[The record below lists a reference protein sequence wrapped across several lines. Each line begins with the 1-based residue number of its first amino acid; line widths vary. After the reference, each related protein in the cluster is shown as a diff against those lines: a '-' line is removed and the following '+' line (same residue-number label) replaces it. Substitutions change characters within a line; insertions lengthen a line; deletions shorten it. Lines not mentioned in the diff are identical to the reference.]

1 MTFGNYIYQDGVS
14 QSRQKAIDT
23 LINVSDKLQ
32 AGHLETVSAASQLK
46 TAIGS
51 LDFNEKDAWL
61 KDELLQ
67 KFEKTI
73 NDNIQY
79 GNLSYAA
86 DDLVTLQGNIFSDPR
101 VTGRLKSQQAHKA
114 FIDYTNKRTDIT
126 EDEKEWLRELNPYHY
141 EDNITEDGRILE
153 GKIWTPNKNLG
164 SDVDLS
170 TLMIKAINN
179 VAHKKIRS
187 GEKIVY
193 KDAQGN
199 VVDIKNNPGEVA
211 GASIMEENG
220 IEREWLSK
228 EDIKGAIDAMINT
241 TPGAKEY
248 IRNQWNLALWYHNKH
263 KNDEGYNDPYGITYK
278 DEELSFDD
286 YKWSLFNQGIDA
298 ASYEYV
304 KTTTSQKIMTP
315 TYTKNNGSGYDT
327 DIDNIVGG
335 IYGIGRPTQE
345 KIDLQQQYKQTE
357 NNAISN
363 LTSIA
368 SQLGLNG
375 FVIDENNPSL
385 SFDNAINGIK
395 NNLYS
400 NVYTTEESK
409 NNAINAIKSIKRLQE
424 DYNLAKENE
433 NNLKNPRALGLTG
446 SKAEDYSQAS
456 SFINDFNEG
465 KLDTTNKYYK
475 SFVDKYNEIFKGD
488 DGKSVESKTISLEPD
503 RARKCQQWCKD
514 NDIDLTD
521 FGISFSGNNII
532 VPKNK
537 QAAMAVGKML
547 NENPSY
553 YIGDTYRLYETNPAV
568 SKVYPNGSPVG
579 QGNLLAAYNQQYD
592 GTYDTG
598 NDFASLF
605 DVNKKA
611 IKTLDKYNKN
621 LNNGVEVVRQSYIL
635 PNPDWTNVGE
645 GIPVSEAKST
655 YDESLKRIYDM
666 PIDLTQYTMFTFDKK
681 DENRL
686 GNLVKIENAD
696 ERNEYNNSFRFAQQ
710 NKKLVPHPML
720 HNGYGV
726 TSYIVFPEY
735 KDGKETNNMLT
746 MVVPDAF
753 KSDASEKFNNEPDVK
768 AAMTVGNCKDIR
780 NTSAYA
786 IRESD
791 LPTLGTMIIHSDDNA
806 NIILKYQGK
815 DYYIDDTSAREITSF
830 GLQVED
836 IKNIINSDKL
846 NEQSLNNILQSI
858 NRISIII
865 GANTNT
871 HPDFIAN
878 KIAQDLGLTE

>member
-1 MTFGNYIYQDGVS
+1 MTFGNYIFQDNTN
-14 QSRQKAIDT
+14 QSRQNAINQI
-23 LINVSDKLQ
+23 INTADKLE
-32 AGHLETVSAASQLK
+32 AGHLKAVETASQLR

-67 KFEKTI
+67 GLEKTI

-79 GNLSYAA
+79 GNMYYALDELIA
-86 DDLVTLQGNIFSDPR
+86 TQGNIFSDPR
-101 VTGRLKSQQAHKA
+101 VTGRLKSQQAYKA
-114 FIDYTNKRTDIT
+114 FINATNKRTDIT

-141 EDNITEDGRILE
+141 EDNIGESGRILE
-153 GKIWTPNKNLG
+153 GKTWTPSKNLG

-199 VVDIKNNPGEVA
+199 VVDIKTNPGGVA

-220 IEREWLSK
+220 TEREWLSK

-241 TPGAKEY
+241 TPGAQEY
-248 IRNQWNLALWYHNKH
+248 IKNQYDLALWYHNKH
-263 KNDEGYNDPYGITYK
+263 KNDEGYSDPYGITYK
-278 DEELSFDD
+278 DEELLFDD

-304 KTTTSQKIMTP
+304 KTKTSQNIMTP
-315 TYTKNNGSGYDT
+315 TYTNGGGSGYGT

-357 NNAISN
+357 DNAISG

-400 NVYTTEESK
+400 NAYTTEESK
-409 NNAINAIKSIKRLQE
+409 NNAINAIKSIKKLQE

-446 SKAEDYSQAS
+446 SNAEDYYQAS

-465 KLDTTNKYYK
+465 TLDATNKYYK
-475 SFVDKYNEIFKGD
+475 SFMDKYDNIFKD
-488 DGKSVESKTISLEPD
+488 EDGKPVASKTISLEPD

-514 NDIDLTD
+514 NNIDLTD
-521 FGISFSGNNII
+521 FGINFSGNNIV

-537 QAAMAVGKML
+537 QAAMAVAKML

-553 YIGDTYRLYETNPAV
+553 HVGDTYRLYETNPAV

-579 QGNLLAAYNQQYD
+579 QGNLVAAYNQQYN

-598 NDFASLF
+598 NNFASLF
-605 DVNKKA
+605 A
-611 IKTLDKYNKN
+611 IL
-621 LNNGVEVVRQSYIL
+621 S
-635 PNPDWTNVGE
+635 
-645 GIPVSEAKST
+645 
-655 YDESLKRIYDM
+655 
-666 PIDLTQYTMFTFDKK
+666 IDF
-681 DENRL
+681 
-686 GNLVKIENAD
+686 
-696 ERNEYNNSFRFAQQ
+696 
-710 NKKLVPHPML
+710 
-720 HNGYGV
+720 
-726 TSYIVFPEY
+726 
-735 KDGKETNNMLT
+735 
-746 MVVPDAF
+746 
-753 KSDASEKFNNEPDVK
+753 
-768 AAMTVGNCKDIR
+768 
-780 NTSAYA
+780 
-786 IRESD
+786 
-791 LPTLGTMIIHSDDNA
+791 
-806 NIILKYQGK
+806 
-815 DYYIDDTSAREITSF
+815 
-830 GLQVED
+830 
-836 IKNIINSDKL
+836 
-846 NEQSLNNILQSI
+846 
-858 NRISIII
+858 SII
-865 GANTNT
+865 
-871 HPDFIAN
+871 
-878 KIAQDLGLTE
+878 

>member
-1 MTFGNYIYQDGVS
+1 MTFGNYIYQDNTG
-14 QSRQKAIDT
+14 QSRQAAINQLIDT
-23 LINVSDKLQ
+23 TDKLE
-32 AGHLETVSAASQLK
+32 AGHLEAVKAASELR

-67 KFEKTI
+67 GLEKTI

-79 GNLSYAA
+79 GNMYYAL
-86 DDLVTLQGNIFSDPR
+86 DDLIATQGNIFSDPK
-101 VTGRLKSQQAHKA
+101 VTGRLKSQQAYKA
-114 FIDYTNKRTDIT
+114 FIDTTNKRTDIT

-141 EDNITEDGRILE
+141 EDNITEDGRVLE
-153 GKIWTPNKNLG
+153 GKIWIPNKNLG
-164 SDVDLS
+164 SDVDLGA
-170 TLMIKAINN
+170 LMIKAINN
-179 VAHKKIRS
+179 VAHKEIRA

-199 VVDIKNNPGEVA
+199 VVDIKTNPGGVA

-220 IEREWLSK
+220 NEREWLSK
-228 EDIKGAIDAMINT
+228 KDIKDAINSMINT
-241 TPGAKEY
+241 TPGAQEY
-248 IRNQWNLALWYHNKH
+248 IKNRWDLALWYHNKH

-278 DEELSFDD
+278 DEELSLDD

-298 ASYEYV
+298 ASYEYR

-315 TYTKNNGSGYDT
+315 TYTNNSGSGYGE

-345 KIDLQQQYKQTE
+345 KVDLQQEYKQTE
-357 NNAISN
+357 DNAISG

-375 FVIDENNPSL
+375 FVIDKNNPSL

-465 KLDTTNKYYK
+465 TLDTSNKYYK
-475 SFVDKYNEIFKGD
+475 SFIDKYDDIFKD
-488 DGKSVESKTISLEPD
+488 DNGKPVESKTISLEPD

-553 YIGDTYRLYETNPAV
+553 HVGGQYLLYETNPAV

-579 QGNLLAAYNQQYD
+579 QGNLLAIYNQQNN

-598 NDFASLF
+598 NNFASLF

-666 PIDLTQYTMFTFDKK
+666 PIDLTQYTMFSFGKK
-681 DENRL
+681 DESHL

-696 ERNEYNNSFRFAQQ
+696 ERNTYNNSFRFAQQ
-710 NKKLVPHPML
+710 NKKVVPHPML
-720 HNGYGV
+720 HNRYGV

-735 KDGKETNNMLT
+735 KNGQETGNMLT

-791 LPTLGTMIIHSDDNA
+791 LPSLGTMIIHSDDNA

-815 DYYIDDTSAREITSF
+815 NYYIDDTSAREITSF
-830 GLQVED
+830 GLQIEN
-836 IKNIINSDKL
+836 IKNIINSGQSNKDIL
-846 NEQSLNNILQSI
+846 NRVSQSI
-858 NRISIII
+858 NRISVII

-878 KIAQDLGLTE
+878 KIKQDLGLTE

>member
-1 MTFGNYIYQDGVS
+1 MTFGNYIYQDNTS
-14 QSRQKAIDT
+14 QSRQTAINQLIDT
-23 LINVSDKLQ
+23 TDKLE
-32 AGHLETVSAASQLK
+32 AGHLEAVKAASELR

-67 KFEKTI
+67 GLEKTI
-73 NDNIQY
+73 DDNIQY
-79 GNLSYAA
+79 GNMYYAL
-86 DDLVTLQGNIFSDPR
+86 DDLIATQGNIFSDPR
-101 VTGRLKSQQAHKA
+101 VTGRLKSQQAYKA
-114 FIDYTNKRTDIT
+114 FIDATNKRTDIT

-153 GKIWTPNKNLG
+153 GKIWTPNKDLG

-170 TLMIKAINN
+170 ALMIKAINN
-179 VAHKKIRS
+179 VAHKEIRA

-199 VVDIKNNPGEVA
+199 VVDIKTNPGGVA

-220 IEREWLSK
+220 NEREWLSK
-228 EDIKGAIDAMINT
+228 KDIKDAINSMINT
-241 TPGAKEY
+241 TPGAQEY
-248 IRNQWNLALWYHNKH
+248 IKNRWDLALWYHNKH
-263 KNDEGYNDPYGITYK
+263 KNDDGYNDPYGITYK
-278 DEELSFDD
+278 DEELSLDD

-298 ASYEYV
+298 ASYEYR

-315 TYTKNNGSGYDT
+315 TYTNSSGSGYGEN
-327 DIDNIVGG
+327 IDNIVGG

-345 KIDLQQQYKQTE
+345 KVDLQQEYKQTE
-357 NNAISN
+357 DNAISG

-375 FVIDENNPSL
+375 FVIDKNNPSL

-465 KLDTTNKYYK
+465 TLDTSNKYYK
-475 SFVDKYNEIFKGD
+475 SFIDKYDDIFKD
-488 DGKSVESKTISLEPD
+488 DNGKPVESKTISLEPD

-553 YIGDTYRLYETNPAV
+553 HVGGQYLLYETNPAV

-579 QGNLLAAYNQQYD
+579 QGNLLAIYNQQNN

-598 NDFASLF
+598 NNFASLF

-666 PIDLTQYTMFTFDKK
+666 PIDLTQYTMFSFGKK
-681 DENRL
+681 DESHL

-696 ERNEYNNSFRFAQQ
+696 ERNTYNNSFRFAQQ
-710 NKKLVPHPML
+710 NKKVVPHPML
-720 HNGYGV
+720 HNRYGV

-735 KDGKETNNMLT
+735 KNGQETGNMLT

-791 LPTLGTMIIHSDDNA
+791 LPSLGTMIIHSDDNA

-815 DYYIDDTSAREITSF
+815 NYYIDDTSAREITSF
-830 GLQVED
+830 GLQIEN
-836 IKNIINSDKL
+836 IKNIINSGQSNKDIL
-846 NEQSLNNILQSI
+846 NRVSQSI
-858 NRISIII
+858 NRISVII

-878 KIAQDLGLTE
+878 KIKQDLGLTE

>member
-1 MTFGNYIYQDGVS
+1 MTFGNYIYQDNTG
-14 QSRQKAIDT
+14 QSRQAAINQLIDT
-23 LINVSDKLQ
+23 ADKLE
-32 AGHLETVSAASQLK
+32 AGHLEAVKTASELR

-67 KFEKTI
+67 GLEKTI

-79 GNLSYAA
+79 GNMYYAL
-86 DDLVTLQGNIFSDPR
+86 DDLISTQGNIFSDPR
-101 VTGRLKSQQAHKA
+101 VTGRLKSQQVYKA
-114 FIDYTNKRTDIT
+114 FIDSTNKRTDIT

-141 EDNITEDGRILE
+141 EDNITEDGRTLE
-153 GKIWTPNKNLG
+153 GKIWTPNKDLA
-164 SDVDLS
+164 SDVDLGS
-170 TLMIKAINN
+170 LMIKAINN
-179 VAHKKIRS
+179 VAHKQIRA
-187 GEKIVY
+187 GERIVY
-193 KDAQGN
+193 KDNQGN
-199 VVDIKNNPGEVA
+199 PIDIKTNPGGVA

-220 IEREWLSK
+220 NEREWLSK
-228 EDIKGAIDAMINT
+228 EDIKKAIDSMINT
-241 TPGAKEY
+241 TPGAQEY
-248 IRNQWNLALWYHNKH
+248 IKNKYDLALWYHNKH
-263 KNDEGYNDPYGITYK
+263 KNDESYGDPYGITYK
-278 DEELSFDD
+278 GEKLLFDD

-298 ASYEYV
+298 ASYEYR

-315 TYTKNNGSGYDT
+315 TYTDNNGYGYGA

-345 KIDLQQQYKQTE
+345 KVDLQQQYKQTE
-357 NNAISN
+357 DNAISN
-363 LTSIA
+363 LNNIA
-368 SQLGLNG
+368 SQLGLTE
-375 FVIDENNPSL
+375 FVVDKDNPSL

-400 NVYTTEESK
+400 NVYITEESK
-409 NNAINAIKSIKRLQE
+409 NNAINAIKNIKRLQE

-465 KLDTTNKYYK
+465 TLDTSNKYYK
-475 SFVDKYNEIFKGD
+475 SFVDKYNDIFKGD
-488 DGKSVESKTISLEPD
+488 DGKPVESKTISLEPD

-553 YIGDTYRLYETNPAV
+553 HVGNQYQLYKTNPAV

-579 QGNLLAAYNQQYD
+579 QGNLLAIYNQQYS

-621 LNNGVEVVRQSYIL
+621 LNNGVEVVRQSYFL
-635 PNPDWTNVGE
+635 PNNDWTNVEE
-645 GIPVSEAKST
+645 GIPVTEAKAV
-655 YDESLKRIYDM
+655 YDDVRKRIQNT
-666 PIDLTQYTMFTFDKK
+666 PIDLTQYPMFTFDRK
-681 DENRL
+681 DESHI

-696 ERNEYNNSFRFAQQ
+696 ERNEYNNSFRYAQQ
-710 NKKLVPHPML
+710 NNKLNTNPIL
-720 HNGYGV
+720 HNNYGV
-726 TSYIVFPEY
+726 SAYITFPEY
-735 KDGKETNNMLT
+735 KNGKETGNILT

-753 KSDASEKFNNEPDVK
+753 KSDASEAYKNNPDVK
-768 AAMTVGNCKDIR
+768 ASMIVGNCQDVR

-791 LPTLGTMIIHSDDNA
+791 FPTLGNMIIHSDDNG

-815 DYYIDDTSAREITSF
+815 DYYIDNTSAREITSF
-830 GLQVED
+830 GLQAD
-836 IKNIINSDKL
+836 ALKNIINSGQL
-846 NEQSLNNILQSI
+846 NENILNGLSQSI
-858 NRISIII
+858 NRISVII
-865 GANTNT
+865 GTNTNT

-878 KIAQDLGLTE
+878 KIIKDLGLTE